1 MAGSSKNF
9 HKRFSFPAQSNNV
22 KKLSIGPFTINHSPE
37 VPFQPLNQVKDKL
50 TEPQQA
56 LLNNIWFFR
65 NDNKG
70 FLNSLNVLS
79 QYFVENNKFS
89 YYVVYRG
96 RKIGI
101 YSTWQETAMYVEDFP
116 NPSFKGFYSLEEANK
131 SLNMFLQN
139 QDGFEPILEFNGL
152 VYDRNQVI
160 SFMNH
165 FKKVNEAKHRIT
177 EELEDCKKTMHD
189 LLEKLQA
196 ENTIL
201 KQKLEEVEQLAEQ
214 LQKISQERYS
224 RNLIFFFMLS
234 LTWQDFLVFK
244 QLNKN

>member
-1 MAGSSKNF
+1 MASTSK
-9 HKRFSFPAQSNNV
+9 KVQKSLSFSAQSGSI
-22 KKLSIGPFTINHSPE
+22 KKLSIGPFTINHSPG

-79 QYFVENNKFS
+79 QFFVENNKFS
-89 YYVVYRG
+89 CYVVYRG

-116 NPSFKGFYSLEEANK
+116 NPCFKGFYSLEEANK

-152 VYDRNQVI
+152 MYDRNQVI

-165 FKKVNEAKHRIT
+165 FKKVNEANHRIT
-177 EELEDCKKTMHD
+177 EELESCKKTMHD

-196 ENTIL
+196 ENSVL
-201 KQKLEEVEQLAEQ
+201 KQTLEEAE
-214 LQKISQERYS
+214 
-224 RNLIFFFMLS
+224 
-234 LTWQDFLVFK
+234 
-244 QLNKN
+244 

>member
-9 HKRFSFPAQSNNV
+9 QKSLSFSAQSSSI
-22 KKLSIGPFTINHSPE
+22 KKLGIGPFTISHNPG
-37 VPFQPLNQVKDKL
+37 VLFQPLNQLKDKL
-50 TEPQQA
+50 NKPQQA

-79 QYFVENNKFS
+79 QYFAENNKFS
-89 YYVVYRG
+89 CYVVYRG
-96 RKIGI
+96 RKFGI

-116 NPSFKGFYSLEEANK
+116 NPSFKGFYSLEEANR

-165 FKKVNEAKHRIT
+165 FKRVK
-177 EELEDCKKTMHD
+177 
-189 LLEKLQA
+189 
-196 ENTIL
+196 
-201 KQKLEEVEQLAEQ
+201 
-214 LQKISQERYS
+214 
-224 RNLIFFFMLS
+224 
-234 LTWQDFLVFK
+234 
-244 QLNKN
+244 